1 MAKKAKHTQVS
12 AITKSQKEPLLKAP
26 PFLDRESIPLLA
38 ACLLYFAIHFIPD
51 LGGYDAMGAQW
62 FYMVVIDF
70 GVTLYILS
78 RKQAYKAGADRL
90 FRLNF
95 SKIYLAYFL
104 LAGLS
109 VFQAINPTEGWVCY
123 VRLIATIVAFFNISL
138 LLNGRLDL
146 IKVLAQILAFILL
159 VESIL
164 ALSRFF
170 KEIETLDLSTVILGV
185 KGTAGNKNIFA
196 ASTIVKIPFVIYCI
210 YNSKIWWRIVNMAIL
225 VLGTFTL
232 FLGNARASFVSLI
245 LILLMYIIYCILTQ
259 LKEKKTEQTLY
270 RLAYILI
277 PVLIAFFVSQIEISN
292 IKNQQDLKGGG
303 GYGLVTERLASSVAF
318 NADDNQVRI
327 HLWEH
332 AIDYTKKHPFM
343 GCGYGNWKIASIP
356 YQRTLTDNLIVPVHS
371 HNDYL
376 ENFAELGLVGGILYL
391 SLFFCITVYTWKTFF
406 SNATEERKMIAVFS
420 FMAFIGYSV
429 DAFFNFPGERP
440 INQLF
445 FVFIT
450 AVNIQA
456 YLPDLK
462 DAEETE
468 KSSIAKPAFGFVALF
483 LLLPSM
489 YVTYL
494 TYQSLVMQR
503 SVMADLNYEPMRLDW
518 KTVFAGFPSIPNLC
532 ATGQPI
538 EAIKGRYLSE
548 QGKYEEAMKLM
559 DEGRKANPVIGYT
572 EFLKAGAYFK
582 MGQYDSARRNA
593 LAAYAMRPRADTYFQ
608 TLIAVLAKLKD
619 TANIHKSFNEYNT
632 YRPSVFAWS
641 YFLIGMLNS
650 EGKGSPELLAMA
662 DSSLKVFPGD
672 STLLFRRSE
681 ILRFMNTTNAN
692 ATVNKM
698 VDFALAQRYSNEAV
712 QAFGSGVPGKD
723 DLAKAAGLFLKA
735 AAVNP
740 ADYVQLENAAI
751 CYFNMKDWKKAIL
764 YFDKEMALKLSVNG
778 KPEYFKGV
786 ALINLG
792 QKEAGCDYL
801 QKSNSK
807 GWKDAAILIKSNCG
821 G

>member
-1 MAKKAKHTQVS
+1 MAKKPTRTGIS
-12 AITKSQKEPLLKAP
+12 ASGQPTKANLPATPKI
-26 PFLDRESIPLLA
+26 LDRESLPLLISS
-38 ACLLYFAIHFIPD
+38 LLYFVIHFIPD
-51 LGGYDAMGAQW
+51 MGGYDAMGAQW
-62 FYMVVIDF
+62 FYMVVLDF
-70 GVTLYILS
+70 AVTLFILF
-78 RKQAYKAGADRL
+78 RKQEYQTCASRI
-90 FRLNF
+90 FSLNF
-95 SKIYLAYFL
+95 SKIYLVYFL
-104 LAGLS
+104 LAGIS

-146 IKVLAQILAFILL
+146 VRVLAQILGIILL
-159 VESIL
+159 VESLQSIT
-164 ALSRFF
+164 RFLR
-170 KEIETLDLSTVILGV
+170 EVETLDLSSVILGI
-185 KGTAGNKNIFA
+185 KGTTGNKNIFA
-196 ASTIVKIPFVIYCI
+196 ASTVVKIPFVIYCI
-210 YNSKIWWRIVNMAIL
+210 YTSKLGWRIVNMIIL
-225 VLGTFTL
+225 ALGAFTL
-232 FLGNARASFVSLI
+232 FLANARASFVSLI
-245 LILLMYIIYCILTQ
+245 LILILYIVYCVLTQ
-259 LKEKKTEQTLY
+259 LKEKKTEITLY

-277 PVLIAFFVSQIEISN
+277 PVLAAFFVSQIEISN
-292 IKNQQDLKGGG
+292 IKNLQDQKG
-303 GYGLVTERLASSVAF
+303 GYGTVTERLASSVAF

-332 AIDYTKKHPFM
+332 AIDYTKKHPIM

-356 YQRTLTDNLIVPVHS
+356 YQRTLTNNLVVPVHS

-376 ENFAELGLVGGILYL
+376 ENFAELGLLGGILYL
-391 SLFFCITVYTWKTFF
+391 SLFICITLYTLKTFF
-406 SNATEERKMIAVFS
+406 SDASEERKMISVFS

-440 INQLF
+440 ISQLF
-445 FVFIT
+445 FVLIA

-456 YLPDLK
+456 YLPAQK
-462 DAEETE
+462 EKEEQTG
-468 KSSIAKPAFGFVALF
+468 KPSVIKPAFGITALM

-494 TYQSLVMQR
+494 TYQSLVMQK

-518 KTVFAGFPSIPNLC
+518 KKVFAGFPSIPNLC

-548 QGKYEEAMKLM
+548 QGRYEEAMKLM

-593 LAAYAMRPRADTYFQ
+593 LAAYEMRPRADTYFQ

-650 EGKGSPELLAMA
+650 EGKGSPELLALA

-681 ILRFMNTTNAN
+681 ILRFMTNPS
-692 ATVNKM
+692 ATATANKM
-698 VDFALAQRYSNEAV
+698 VDYALAQRYSNEAV
-712 QAFGSGVPGKD
+712 KAFGSGVAGKD

-735 AAVNP
+735 AAINP
-740 ADYVQLENAAI
+740 SDYVQLENAAI

-764 YFDKEMALKLSVNG
+764 YFDKELSLNLSANG

-792 QKEAGCDYL
+792 QKDTGCDFL
-801 QKSNSK
+801 KKSGNK

>member
-1 MAKKAKHTQVS
+1 MAKKAKHS
-12 AITKSQKEPLLKAP
+12 RLSAP
-26 PFLDRESIPLLA
+26 PKPAEIPLTQTPAFLDRDSIPLLV
-38 ACLLYFAIHFIPD
+38 ACLLYFAVHFIPD
-51 LGGYDAMGAQW
+51 MGGYDAMGAQW
-62 FYMVVIDF
+62 FYLVVLDF
-70 GVTLYILS
+70 VVTLYIMS
-78 RKQAYKAGADRL
+78 KKQDYQTGANRL
-90 FRLNF
+90 FGLNF

-159 VESIL
+159 IESIQS
-164 ALSRFF
+164 LSRFL
-170 KEIETLDLSTVILGV
+170 KEIETMDLSTAILGI
-185 KGTAGNKNIFA
+185 KGTTGNKNIFA
-196 ASTIVKIPFVIYCI
+196 ASTVVKIPFVIYCI
-210 YNSKIWWRIVNMAIL
+210 YTSKIWWRIVNIVILAI
-225 VLGTFTL
+225 GTFTL

-245 LILLMYIIYCILTQ
+245 LILLLYIIYCIHTQ
-259 LKEKKTEQTLY
+259 IKERKTELTLY
-270 RLAYILI
+270 RLAYVLI
-277 PVLIAFFVSQIEISN
+277 PVLIAFFVSLIEISN
-292 IKNQQDLKGGG
+292 IKNQQEIKGSG
-303 GYGLVTERLASSVAF
+303 GYGTVTDRLASSVAF

-332 AIDYTKKHPFM
+332 AIDYTQKHPLM

-356 YQRTLTDNLIVPVHS
+356 YQRTLTNNLIVPVHS

-376 ENFAELGLVGGILYL
+376 ENFAELGLAGGIFYL
-391 SLFFCITVYTWKTFF
+391 GLFICIIVYTWKTIF
-406 SNATEERKMIAVFS
+406 SPASEERKMIAVFS

-440 INQLF
+440 ISQLF

-456 YLPDLK
+456 YLPEEK
-462 DAEETE
+462 ESAETE
-468 KSSIAKPAFGFVALF
+468 TTHVIKPAFGFVSLL

-548 QGKYEEAMKLM
+548 QGRYEEAMKLM

-593 LAAYAMRPRADTYFQ
+593 LAAYKMRPRADTYYQ

-619 TANIHKSFNEYNT
+619 TANIHKAFNEYNT
-632 YRPSVFAWS
+632 YRPSVFGWS

-650 EGKGSPELLAMA
+650 EGKGSPELLKLA

-672 STLLFRRSE
+672 STLLFRRNE
-681 ILRFMNTTNAN
+681 ILRFMSAPNTNTGK
-692 ATVNKM
+692 T

-712 QAFGSGVPGKD
+712 QAFGSGVAGKD

-735 AAVNP
+735 AA
-740 ADYVQLENAAI
+740 
-751 CYFNMKDWKKAIL
+751 
-764 YFDKEMALKLSVNG
+764 
-778 KPEYFKGV
+778 
-786 ALINLG
+786 
-792 QKEAGCDYL
+792 
-801 QKSNSK
+801 
-807 GWKDAAILIKSNCG
+807 
-821 G
+821 